1 MRRAIGILLACGLTM
16 GTGGASAGAD
26 DAVAQT
32 FPPGDPNYSRLL
44 FAPTGRP
51 LEKGD
56 GYFSDYELLFP
67 GGAYGITDNVSI
79 AGGVSVIPGLGLDE
93 QLFYVSPKIGL
104 RTSADRA
111 AVSVGGLFARAGGGE
126 YDQAES
132 LGVGY
137 AVGTFGGRD
146 RSLSVGLGAAKAS
159 GELTARYP
167 SLMLGG
173 TTTVSR
179 HVALVG
185 ETWLWL
191 GEDFDSASSR
201 SASACASSTTA
212 VRRRRGDPARRPARR
227 GVPAALALRHLSLR
241 EKRRG
246 PLKRA
251 RVSSRAAGTG

>member
-1 MRRAIGILLACGLTM
+1 MRRATGILLACGLTM
-16 GTGGASAGAD
+16 GTGGSSAGAD
-26 DAVAQT
+26 DAVAQS

-56 GYFSDYELLFP
+56 GYLSDYELLFP
-67 GGAYGITDNVSI
+67 GGAYGITDNLSI

-93 QLFYVSPKIGL
+93 QLLYVSPKLGWNL
-104 RTSADRA
+104 SDRA

-132 LGVGY
+132 LGIGY
-137 AVGTFGGRD
+137 AVGTFGRRD

-159 GELTARYP
+159 GEDGALP
-167 SLMLGG
+167 LLMLGG

-179 HVALVG
+179 HIALVG

-191 GEDFDSASSR
+191 GEDFDIGQQPIGLGVRFFDERLSAD
-201 SASACASSTTA
+201 
-212 VRRRRGDPARRPARR
+212 VGVILLGDLLDEGFPLPWVSVTYRF
-227 GVPAALALRHLSLR
+227 GSN
-241 EKRRG
+241 G
-246 PLKRA
+246 PGR
-251 RVSSRAAGTG
+251 